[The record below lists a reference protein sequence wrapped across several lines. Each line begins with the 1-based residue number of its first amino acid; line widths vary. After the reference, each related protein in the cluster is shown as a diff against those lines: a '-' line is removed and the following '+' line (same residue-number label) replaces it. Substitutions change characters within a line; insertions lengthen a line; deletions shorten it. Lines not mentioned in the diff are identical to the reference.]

1 MEWIFEKLEAFGE
14 GNEPFTLVIRDLVDS
29 SFISVVGSI
38 ETDANLKIEEFE
50 RNADDDADLGIDTM

>member
-1 MEWIFEKLEAFGE
+1 MEAFGE